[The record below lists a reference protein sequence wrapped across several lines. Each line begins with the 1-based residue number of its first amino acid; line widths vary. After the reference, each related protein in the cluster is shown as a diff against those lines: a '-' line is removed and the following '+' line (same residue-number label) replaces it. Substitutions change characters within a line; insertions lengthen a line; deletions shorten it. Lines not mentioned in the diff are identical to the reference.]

1 MSTDKIN
8 AEWAIHRLK
17 QFLEISESHVSP
29 DGYPE
34 TKRPREEVLQDAQIV
49 EQILDRVLPGWDR
62 TPESAY
68 EQPWKPQRDAAQRAI
83 AQLEQQEEL
92 DANLGESSPVLSA
105 GSLHPWKSG
114 RAAKHCGRPATTGRP
129 SDRRPGS

>member
-68 EQPWKPQRDAAQRAI
+68 EQP
-83 AQLEQQEEL
+83 
-92 DANLGESSPVLSA
+92 
-105 GSLHPWKSG
+105 GSLNVTRPRGRSPSWSSRRNWTRTSVKAHLSSLPDLSTPGSG